1 MSHFF
6 PVFVYRYLI
15 LEYIFFQGNKET
27 PSMKKKN
34 WSRAK
39 SHRTLWNLKQNKFV
53 KKYAKEKGI
62 WRCCERNTVSLT
74 HLSITNFTKLSQVS
88 ITQFFDVFRKTTKL
102 PNLFFFGKNWLFLVN
117 TLKEKNGDILNKY
130 IILWIRISPRRD
142 RNCRNICMDGI

>member
-1 MSHFF
+1 MFPPVYRSGIKYCREFSYSARPRDVTFF

-53 KKYAKEKGI
+53 RKYAKEKGI
-62 WRCCERNTVSLT
+62 WRCCERNKVPLT
-74 HLSITNFTKLSQVS
+74 HLSITNFAKLSQVS
-88 ITQFFDVFRKTTKL
+88 ITQFFLCFLERQQSCQTYSFLEKIG
-102 PNLFFFGKNWLFLVN
+102 FF
-117 TLKEKNGDILNKY
+117 
-130 IILWIRISPRRD
+130 
-142 RNCRNICMDGI
+142 